1 MKQQYE
7 HCMNSLTPLEHNV
20 IFSETQQLRTQVSGL
35 LSQQS
40 SSDQI
45 MREIQQREMDL
56 MVSTC

>member
-1 MKQQYE
+1 MY
-7 HCMNSLTPLEHNV
+7 SLISLEHDV

-56 MVSTC
+56 MVSAH